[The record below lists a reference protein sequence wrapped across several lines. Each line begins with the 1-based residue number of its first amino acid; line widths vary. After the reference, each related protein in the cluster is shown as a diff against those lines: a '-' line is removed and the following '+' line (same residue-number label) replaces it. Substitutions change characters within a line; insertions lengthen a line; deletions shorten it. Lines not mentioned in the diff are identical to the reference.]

1 MGGEGEGRATGI
13 AAVVARAQARVT
25 PLVERVLATR
35 VGSLGVDVM
44 DRFGAAGGGVTAA
57 GLAYS
62 LIFAIVPTMLILV
75 SLLGI
80 FITDAAE
87 LERLVNLLIAQ
98 FPPLEA
104 LVTEILKQVSAG
116 AWTFS
121 FIGLIGLFWGA
132 SRSYAA
138 LDSSVALYFPREP
151 RRDIVR
157 QTIES
162 IVSVIFFLGSAIG
175 GVVVVWWVADLS
187 IIPSASGDALLRR
200 VVGAAAVTLWLVT
213 VLLLVYRFVPARH
226 IRWRE
231 AVVPAIVAGVAISGL
246 TQVFA
251 IVTPLFFTS
260 LRLYGAFVALFAA
273 LIWLAL
279 CTQIVLIG
287 VAWLARR
294 VGAPKPERPGTPAPV
309 AESAVRPPG
318 SAP

>member
-1 MGGEGEGRATGI
+1 MAGGDGAEATGI
-13 AAVVARAQARVT
+13 AAVVARVQARVM
-25 PLVERVLATR
+25 PIVDRVLATPI
-35 VGSLGVDVM
+35 GSLGMDVM
-44 DRFGAAGGGVTAA
+44 DRYGAAGGGVTAA

-75 SLLGI
+75 SLLGL
-80 FITDAAE
+80 FIADAAE
-87 LERLVNLLIAQ
+87 LERLVNLLVAQ
-98 FPPLEA
+98 FPPLEP

-121 FIGLIGLFWGA
+121 VIGFIGLFWGA

-138 LDSSVALYFPREP
+138 LDASVALYFPREP

-162 IVSVIFFLGSAIG
+162 VISVVFFLGSAIG
-175 GVVVVWWVADLS
+175 GVVVLWWVADLS
-187 IIPSASGDALLRR
+187 LIPSSSGDALLRR
-200 VVGAAAVTLWLVT
+200 LVGAAAVTLWMFT
-213 VLLLVYRFVPARH
+213 VLLLIYRFVPARH
-226 IRWRE
+226 IRWRD
-231 AVVPAIVAGVAISGL
+231 AVAPALVGGLAVSGL

-273 LIWLAL
+273 LIWLSL

-294 VGAPKPERPGTPAPV
+294 VGAPKAERPSVVSGPTISGRPKAPA
-309 AESAVRPPG
+309 S
-318 SAP
+318 

>member
-1 MGGEGEGRATGI
+1 
-13 AAVVARAQARVT
+13 
-25 PLVERVLATR
+25 
-35 VGSLGVDVM
+35 
-44 DRFGAAGGGVTAA
+44 
-57 GLAYS
+57 
-62 LIFAIVPTMLILV
+62 V

-87 LERLVNLLIAQ
+87 LERLVNLLVAQ
-98 FPPLEA
+98 FPPLEPI
-104 LVTEILKQVSAG
+104 VKEILKQVSAG

-121 FIGLIGLFWGA
+121 FIGLVGLFWGA

-162 IVSVIFFLGSAIG
+162 VLSVIFFLGSAIG
-175 GVVVVWWVADLS
+175 GVVVLWWVADLS
-187 IIPSASGDALLRR
+187 IIPSGSGDALLRR
-200 VVGAAAVTLWLVT
+200 LVGVLAVTVWMCT
-213 VLLLVYRFVPARH
+213 VLLLIYRFVPARH

-231 AVVPAIVAGVAISGL
+231 AIVPGLLAGLTVSAL

-251 IVTPLFFTS
+251 IVTPIFFTS

-273 LIWLAL
+273 LIWLSL

-294 VGAPKPERPGTPAPV
+294 VGAPRPERPEAGAPPV
-309 AESAVRPPG
+309 SLQRPDG
-318 SAP
+318 E

>member
-1 MGGEGEGRATGI
+1 MAGEGEKQASGV
-13 AAVVARAQARVT
+13 AAVVARVQARVT
-25 PLVERVLATR
+25 PIVDRVLATPL
-35 VGSLGVDVM
+35 GSLAVDVM

-80 FITDAAE
+80 FVADVAE
-87 LERLVNLLIAQ
+87 QERLLNLLIAQ
-98 FPPLEA
+98 FPPLEP
-104 LVTEILKQVSAG
+104 LVREILKQVSAG

-121 FIGLIGLFWGA
+121 VLGLIGLFWGA

-162 IVSVIFFLGSAIG
+162 IVSVVFFLGSAIG
-175 GVVVVWWVADLS
+175 GVAVVWWVADLS
-187 IIPSASGDALLRR
+187 LIPSASGDALVRR
-200 VVGAAAVTLWLVT
+200 LVGALAVTLWLIV
-213 VLLLVYRFVPARH
+213 VLLLVYRFVPSRQ

-231 AVVPAIVAGVAISGL
+231 AVMPALVAGIAVSGL

-251 IVTPLFFTS
+251 IVTPLFFKS
-260 LRLYGAFVALFAA
+260 LRLYGTFVALFAA
-273 LIWLAL
+273 LIWLSL

-287 VAWLARR
+287 IAWLARR
-294 VGAPKPERPGTPAPV
+294 VGAPRPERPVVGAAPTSL
-309 AESAVRPPG
+309 APPE
-318 SAP
+318 A